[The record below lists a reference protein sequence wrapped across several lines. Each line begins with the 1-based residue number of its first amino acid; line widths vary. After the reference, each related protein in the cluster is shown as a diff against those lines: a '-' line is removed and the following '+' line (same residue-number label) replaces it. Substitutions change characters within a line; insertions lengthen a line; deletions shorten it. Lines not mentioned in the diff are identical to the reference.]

1 MRTALLSALPDPR
14 TGGDERLAFR
24 RFAGKSVLAHQIDC
38 AAILGCQRAI
48 CIVTGLGQEV
58 AAARRYA
65 QEAGLRFETV
75 SKNLEL
81 AALIT
86 ASDELLV
93 FADGILPDRSVLVDS
108 FANGR
113 AILSFPAEQAVP
125 LGFERIDASRAWSG
139 AMLIQGATV
148 SRLMDL
154 PPDCNVVSSLLRI
167 ALQGG
172 AVLAEA
178 KPDVLEEGTWLS
190 RVDRGTTDAK
200 QWLWITRQVKPAS
213 FRAPVMAMI
222 ERIGLRLAHDMES
235 EKWSNVPVTSSLVA
249 LLVAVLAIAWGS
261 VVAGLAA
268 LFAASAFLTVSDV
281 FHRVRSLGAIDRS
294 SARFVDAV
302 AVGRDIILAIVLA
315 AGVQTAPSWL
325 EWFLALMAVG
335 SLYLGSKAAQPN
347 WRETFGD
354 RPLVL
359 VVFLAAWVLGYLL
372 ESVAVVSL
380 LGVAAALLA
389 SISKRA
395 GDNGELTM

>member
-1 MRTALLSALPDPR
+1 M
-14 TGGDERLAFR
+14 
-24 RFAGKSVLAHQIDC
+24 
-38 AAILGCQRAI
+38 
-48 CIVTGLGQEV
+48 
-58 AAARRYA
+58 
-65 QEAGLRFETV
+65 RFETV